1 MKPAWN
7 ESLGELHM
15 RSSFFSISRSNSHRI
30 AALVAAT
37 VFVLAVPA
45 GGQRPQLAMLDQL
58 EDGRWELRLRAGHG
72 PVEQICMSD
81 GRRLI
86 QLRHPAENCRRLV
99 VEDGASEV
107 TVQYTCTGRGY
118 GRTSIRRES
127 GSLVQI
133 STQGIADGLPFD
145 YAIEG
150 RRVGGCSA

>member
-1 MKPAWN
+1 MRNSFALK
-7 ESLGELHM
+7 LH
-15 RSSFFSISRSNSHRI
+15 SIRPRI
-30 AALVAAT
+30 AALVAVT
-37 VFVLAVPA
+37 VLAFAVPA
-45 GGQRPQLAMLDQL
+45 AGQRPQLAMLDQL
-58 EDGRWELRLRAGHG
+58 QDGRWELRLRDGRG
-72 PVEQICMSD
+72 PVEQICMID

-86 QLRHPAENCRRLV
+86 QLRHPAANCRRLV

-150 RRVGGCSA
+150 RRIGGCSA

>member
-7 ESLGELHM
+7 ESPGELHM
-15 RSSFFSISRSNSHRI
+15 RSSFANLLSKPPRI

-37 VFVLAVPA
+37 FFGLAVPA
-45 GGQRPQLAMLDQL
+45 SGQRPQLAMLDQL
-58 EDGRWELRLRAGHG
+58 QDGRWELRQRDGHG

-86 QLRHPAENCRRLV
+86 QLRHPAVNCRRLV
-99 VEDGASEV
+99 VEDSASEV